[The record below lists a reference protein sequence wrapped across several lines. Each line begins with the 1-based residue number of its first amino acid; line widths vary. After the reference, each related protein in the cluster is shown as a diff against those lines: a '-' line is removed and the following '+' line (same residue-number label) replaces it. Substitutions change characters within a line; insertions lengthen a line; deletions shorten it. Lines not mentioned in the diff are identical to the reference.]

1 MELVLCLK
9 FWASFLESIR
19 NYTGCMYGGVVCVYG
34 GVVCNVC
41 VLYNFSLDFFALY
54 LVIHPLIKTFF
65 KVYYI
70 QLS

>member
-19 NYTGCMYGGVVCVYG
+19 NYTGCMYG